1 MNAVTTREAE
11 VTGFIR
17 ERLSGAFEI
26 EKMILFGSQARA
38 EAHAE
43 SDWDVLVI
51 TETDVPFAERQAL
64 AMRCLRR
71 RDFAVD
77 LLVYT
82 PAEADRE
89 RQILGSA
96 LYWADR
102 EGRVMYAKS

>member
-1 MNAVTTREAE
+1 
-11 VTGFIR
+11 
-17 ERLSGAFEI
+17 
-26 EKMILFGSQARA
+26 MILFGSQARG
-38 EAHAE
+38 EAHGE

-64 AMRCLRR
+64 AMRCLGRR
-71 RDFAVD
+71 YFVVD